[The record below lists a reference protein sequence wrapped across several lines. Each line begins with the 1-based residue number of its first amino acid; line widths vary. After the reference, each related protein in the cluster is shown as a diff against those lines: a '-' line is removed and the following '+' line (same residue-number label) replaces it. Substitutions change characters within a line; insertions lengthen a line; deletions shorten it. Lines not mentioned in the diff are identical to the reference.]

1 LTYRLLRRCDPF
13 AITLSADIQATSG
26 AILNQDDNGG
36 PNQTPKQDSNG
47 GPNQTPKQD
56 SNGGPNQTP
65 KQDSNGGSNQTPKQ
79 DSNGG
84 SNQTPKQ
91 DPFTPDVFLK
101 IASFCGVVIYGVLF
115 IGYRTYFNK
124 LGITPEDVGVGST
137 FVLVRS
143 IGFIALAIGAV
154 ALVGSI
160 VFVLDQM
167 AKKSEENQ
175 PKTKSPLQRL
185 KYLAKWSWNIKRIGW
200 FLTLVCLAGLLLAY
214 LFALKPWYWPVLKIL
229 LVWIVLLILALVVMI
244 VAVVQEP
251 AVGLGIVTAISI
263 VISVI
268 LPGISV
274 YFRAHDLA
282 DSALRSTVVIPYSI
296 LFGSIPVLDVSSD
309 EVDVEW
315 ICDDKVKHLPSVFH
329 GRPMSKGELLGESP
343 TSLFVRMDP
352 EGKATIVK
360 LPAECV
366 VTTRYR
372 DIPALPHG

>member
-1 LTYRLLRRCDPF
+1 M
-13 AITLSADIQATSG
+13 
-26 AILNQDDNGG
+26 NQDD
-36 PNQTPKQDSNG
+36 
-47 GPNQTPKQD
+47 
-56 SNGGPNQTP
+56 
-65 KQDSNGGSNQTPKQ
+65 NGGSNQTPNQ
-79 DSNGG
+79 DDNGGSNLTPNQGSNGG

-91 DPFTPDVFLK
+91 DPFTLDVFLK
-101 IASFCGVVIYGVLF
+101 VASFCGVVIYGVLF
-115 IGYRTYFNK
+115 IGYRTYFHE

-154 ALVGSI
+154 ALVLSI

-167 AKKSEENQ
+167 AKRSMENQ
-175 PKTKSPLQRL
+175 PVTENPVKQRL
-185 KYLAKWSWNIKRIGW
+185 KYLWQWSWNKQSVPW
-200 FLTLVCLAGLLLAY
+200 VLALAFWAVLLLIY
-214 LFALKPWYWPVLKIL
+214 LLALKPWSWPVCWIVG
-229 LVWIVLLILALVVMI
+229 VWIVLLAVAFVVMI
-244 VAVVQEP
+244 VAGLQDP

-268 LPGISV
+268 LPGIFV

-282 DSALRSTVVIPYSI
+282 DSALRSTVVKPYSI

-315 ICDDKVKHLPSVFH
+315 VCDEKTKKPPSVFH
-329 GRPMSKGELLGESP
+329 GGYTSKGELLGEDPS
-343 TSLFVRMDP
+343 SVFVRMDP

-366 VTTRYR
+366 VTTRHR
-372 DIPALPHG
+372 DIPATHG

>member
-1 LTYRLLRRCDPF
+1 M
-13 AITLSADIQATSG
+13 
-26 AILNQDDNGG
+26 
-36 PNQTPKQDSNG
+36 
-47 GPNQTPKQD
+47 
-56 SNGGPNQTP
+56 
-65 KQDSNGGSNQTPKQ
+65 
-79 DSNGG
+79 
-84 SNQTPKQ
+84 
-91 DPFTPDVFLK
+91 
-101 IASFCGVVIYGVLF
+101 
-115 IGYRTYFNK
+115 
-124 LGITPEDVGVGST
+124 
-137 FVLVRS
+137 
-143 IGFIALAIGAV
+143 GFIVLAIGAV
-154 ALVGSI
+154 ALVLSI

-167 AKKSEENQ
+167 AKKSMDNQ
-175 PKTKSPLQRL
+175 PATNNSMDNQPATNNPVQRL
-185 KYLAKWSWNIKRIGW
+185 KYLGQWSWNKKRIPW
-200 FLTLVCLAGLLLAY
+200 FLALAFLAVLLLSY
-214 LFALKPWYWPVLKIL
+214 LFALKPWYWPVWKIVV
-229 LVWIVLLILALVVMI
+229 VWIVLLFVAFVVMI

-251 AVGLGIVTAISI
+251 AVGLGIVTAVSI
-263 VISVI
+263 VIAVI